1 MRNGSLGLQVRT
13 FVEKYR
19 LKEEV
24 MEMQALIEEITA
36 LVQKI
41 KAGTATL
48 GELEAFA
55 AATNLLNERAIVLR
69 YKAYEAKVYGT
80 SAVISTPEDAKDVFR
95 RGGLD
100 DLKETPVESAE
111 EVEESPVAEVISA
124 PLDDLQK
131 EESVEIGFDLFS
143 MDDEPVSETPTPE
156 KIVEEIP
163 TFEATEEIVDEVEED
178 EIMEISAYEVEEEEE
193 PTFEAPETTITPE
206 LQEEVHTSASRLPL
220 DELSSVNEEET
231 EDKIEEPEIF
241 NEAPTQT
248 IVQEPVVTSNFNEH
262 PVLRKALTNDGTLQS
277 RLLSV
282 RLETLKSAF
291 GLNERLQIVKEL
303 FNGSNEAYSSA
314 IDQLDNQA
322 EKTSARSLVNNL
334 AHTYSWDVES
344 DLAVEFVQK
353 VERRYA

>member
-1 MRNGSLGLQVRT
+1 MRNGSPGLQVRA

-19 LKEEV
+19 LKQEV
-24 MEMQALIEEITA
+24 MEMQALIEEIAA
-36 LVQKI
+36 LIQKI

-55 AATNLLNERAIVLR
+55 AATNQLNERAIVLR
-69 YKAYEAKVYGT
+69 YKAYEAKVYGA
-80 SAVISTPEDAKDVFR
+80 SAPTENTQGSVE
-95 RGGLD
+95 
-100 DLKETPVESAE
+100 ETPSA
-111 EVEESPVAEVISA
+111 EVEETITAEPVAEVTSEN
-124 PLDDLQK
+124 

-143 MDDEPVSETPTPE
+143 MEEEETSDATMEDDQP
-156 KIVEEIP
+156 
-163 TFEATEEIVDEVEED
+163 
-178 EIMEISAYEVEEEEE
+178 VEEEKVEQTDFESDSMMMDEE
-193 PTFEAPETTITPE
+193 PTVEAPETTAVSEI
-206 LQEEVHTSASRLPL
+206 QEAPVSEFTFEEEETTSASVLH
-220 DELSSVNEEET
+220 
-231 EDKIEEPEIF
+231 EEPEF
-241 NEAPTQT
+241 FEETPTPT
-248 IVQEPVVTSNFNEH
+248 IVQESVVSAGFNEH

-277 RLLSV
+277 RLLTV

-314 IDQLDNQA
+314 IEQLDNQA
-322 EKTSARSLVNNL
+322 EKASARSLVNNL

>member
-1 MRNGSLGLQVRT
+1 MLNKSPSLQVT
-13 FVEKYR
+13 AFVEKYR

-24 MEMQALIEEITA
+24 MEMQALIEEIAA
-36 LVQKI
+36 LFQKI

-55 AATNLLNERAIVLR
+55 AATNQLNERSIVLR

-80 SAVISTPEDAKDVFR
+80 PGTLDTKSASATIDELSEEAAHAEDAPVEETIAEVTPEA
-95 RGGLD
+95 
-100 DLKETPVESAE
+100 
-111 EVEESPVAEVISA
+111 
-124 PLDDLQK
+124 

-143 MDDEPVSETPTPE
+143 MDDEAPAADPVIEEAETPTPE
-156 KIVEEIP
+156 VFEEP
-163 TFEATEEIVDEVEED
+163 E
-178 EIMEISAYEVEEEEE
+178 MEVEEEEITNELEE
-193 PTFEAPETTITPE
+193 PVFETPDEPMFEAPESTIAPE
-206 LQEEVHTSASRLPL
+206 VQEEMHHTTSGFSF
-220 DELSSVNEEET
+220 EEE
-231 EDKIEEPEIF
+231 EPADEPEVF

-248 IVQEPVVTSNFNEH
+248 IVQEPIVTSNFNEH

-277 RLLSV
+277 RLLTV

-291 GLNERLQIVKEL
+291 GLNERIQIVKEL
-303 FNGSNEAYSSA
+303 FNGSNEAYSTA
-314 IDQLDNQA
+314 IEQLDNQA
-322 EKTSARSLVNNL
+322 EKSSARSLVNNL